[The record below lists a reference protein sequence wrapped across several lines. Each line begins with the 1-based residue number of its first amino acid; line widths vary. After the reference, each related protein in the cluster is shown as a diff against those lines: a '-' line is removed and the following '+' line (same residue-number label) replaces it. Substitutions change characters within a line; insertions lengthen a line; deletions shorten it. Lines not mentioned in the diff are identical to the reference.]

1 MADGLVTDVR
11 DAAVLLAVGVAGAW
25 AGVRL
30 RLPFGA
36 LLGALV
42 AVAVLQIATGDAFA
56 LHGNWQLAAQVL
68 IGTAV
73 GSQVGRGLL
82 GDLRAALAPTAVAV
96 AGIVGT
102 GLLLG
107 LALGWLGVLD
117 RRDALFG
124 LLPGGVGEMTAAVT
138 ALGGDGPLV
147 AGIHLIRL
155 LVVLSLLPV
164 FARLLLRR
172 GRDGRRPPEEQDGD
186 RRGR

>member
-1 MADGLVTDVR
+1 MADGLVTGVL
-11 DAAVLLAVGVAGAW
+11 DAAVLLGVGVAGAW

-36 LLGALV
+36 LLGALL
-42 AVAVLQIATGDAFA
+42 AVAGLQMVTGDAFA
-56 LHGNWQLAAQVL
+56 LHGNWQLAAQIL

-73 GSQVGRGLL
+73 GSQIGRGLL
-82 GDLRAALAPTAVAV
+82 GDLRATVAPTAVAV

-102 GLLLG
+102 GLVLG
-107 LALGWLGVLD
+107 LALSWLGALD

-124 LLPGGVGEMTAAVT
+124 LLPGGVGEMTAAAT

-147 AGIHLIRL
+147 AAIHLVRL
-155 LVVLSLLPV
+155 LAVLSLLPV

-172 GRDGRRPPEEQDGD
+172 RRDDRQPPDED
-186 RRGR
+186 RGSP